1 MKSRMVLLTI
11 AIAGALFVRAAGR
24 VAEVPA
30 DATRP
35 SLAEP
40 ALSRDGREIAF
51 VSGGD
56 IWTVP
61 VAGGE
66 ARLLVSGPAT
76 ESRPVFAPDGRALAF
91 VSTRTG
97 GGDLYRLDFASGA
110 LRRLTFDD
118 GPESLDAWSADGK
131 WLYFSSSTGDIAG
144 MNDVYRVSAEGGTP
158 MAVAADRYV
167 SEYFA
172 APSPDGT
179 SMAFTARGISFGQ
192 WWRRGRSHI
201 DEAEIWLWREGAA
214 PAYEQVTERG
224 AKQMW
229 PMWAADGRSLYYVS
243 DRNGHQNVWIH
254 PLGGS
259 PRAVTAFTSG
269 RVLWPSISGDGRT
282 MAFERDFGI
291 WTLDTAS
298 GKAAEIAITRRGAPA
313 GPAVDRLASGTP
325 IQELALSPDGKKVAF
340 VVHGEVFAASA
351 KDGGDA
357 ARVTRSAGND
367 SQVAWAPDSRR
378 LVYASDREGAVHL
391 FLYDFGTG
399 AETRLTQGPID
410 DAWPQFAPDG
420 KRLAFLRG
428 QEELRVL
435 EIGGQERL
443 LAKGHFSDRLAS
455 GRPLAWSPDG
465 KWVALFALGTKGFL
479 NPHVVPAAGGDSRPL
494 AFLANSFGSSVSWS
508 ADGSYLLFDTGQRT
522 EPGQLARVD
531 LTLRVPKLRED
542 LFRELFQDET
552 PRTQAPARPGTPGDP
567 PRTEPPAKP
576 VEPEPRKAE
585 PAKPVPAEETK
596 VTRPAEARK
605 PVPAV
610 EIVFDQIRRRLT
622 HVPVGLDI
630 GQHVISPD
638 GKWVLLTAQA
648 AGQTNLYTYSLD
660 ELSRE
665 RPVARQLTSTGGSKS
680 FAQFTPDSK
689 EVYYLEDGR
698 IQVVTLERREPRP
711 LPVTAEMD
719 VNFAEEKLEVFQQA
733 WAYQRDSFFDPGY
746 NGADWNAV
754 RRQYLPYARGAATP
768 DELRRV
774 ISLMVGELNA
784 SHLGISASGPQPPT
798 TGRLGAR
805 FDRGEYERAGRFK
818 IREIVS
824 LGPLAVARGVKVGE
838 YLVAVDGIDLGPAT
852 NLDSLLDHKIGR
864 RVVLTVSASAE
875 GKDRRE
881 VVVRPV
887 NLTTEKGLLYRDW
900 VEANR
905 AYVDKASG
913 GRLGYVHMVD
923 MGAPSL
929 AQLYLDLDAENH
941 ARDGVVVDIRNNNGG
956 FVNVYA
962 IDVFA
967 RRGYLTMRLRGR
979 PEAPARPVLGQR
991 ALEAPTVLVTNQHSL
1006 SDAEDFTEGYRA
1018 LGLGKVVG
1026 EPTAGWIVYTWNVRL
1041 IDGSS
1046 FRLPRTLVLGSDGK
1060 PMELHPRPVDVRVT
1074 RPIGEGLAGKDSQLD
1089 AAVAELLKAA
1099 KPRTE

>member
-1 MKSRMVLLTI
+1 MKHRTVLLLLALGAAASLRI
-11 AIAGALFVRAAGR
+11 AAQAPRLAAE
-24 VAEVPA
+24 AA
-30 DATRP
+30 RP
-35 SLAEP
+35 SFGEP
-40 ALSRDGREIAF
+40 ALSPDGREVAF

-56 IWTVP
+56 VWTVS
-61 VAGGE
+61 ASGGE
-66 ARLLVSGPAT
+66 ARLLVSGPAN
-76 ESRPVFAPDGRALAF
+76 ESHPVFSPDGLSLAF

-97 GGDLYRLDFASGA
+97 SGDIYRLDVASGEQ
-110 LRRLTFDD
+110 RRLTFDD

-131 WLYFSSSTGDIAG
+131 WIYFSSSTGDVAG
-144 MNDVYRVSAEGGTP
+144 MNDVYRVAAEGGTP
-158 MAVAADRYV
+158 MAVTADRYV

-172 APSPDGT
+172 APSPDGRAV
-179 SMAFTARGISFGQ
+179 AFTARGISFGQ

-201 DEAEIWLWREGAA
+201 DEAEIWIWREGTEGGN
-214 PAYEQVTERG
+214 PSYEQVTERG

-229 PMWAADGRSLYYVS
+229 PMWSADGRTLFYVS
-243 DRNGHQNVWIH
+243 DRNGHQNVWTH
-254 PLGGS
+254 PLGGT
-259 PRAVTAFTSG
+259 PRPLTSFTSG
-269 RVLWPSISGDGRT
+269 RVLWPSASRDGRT
-282 MAFERDFGI
+282 VVFERNFAI
-291 WTLDTAS
+291 WTLDTSS
-298 GKAAEIAITRRGAPA
+298 GKAAEIPISRRGAPS
-313 GPAVDRLASGTP
+313 GPAVERLGAASQV
-325 IQELALSPDGKKVAF
+325 QELSLSPDGTKVAF

-357 ARVTRSAGND
+357 ARVTRSAGNEG
-367 SQVAWAPDSRR
+367 QVVWAPDSRR
-378 LVYASDREGAVHL
+378 LAYASDREGVIHL
-391 FLYDFGTG
+391 FLHDFATG
-399 AETRLTQGPID
+399 AETRLTQGARD
-410 DAWPQFAPDG
+410 DAWPQFSPDG

-443 LAKGHFSDRLAS
+443 VATGHFADRLAS

-465 KWVALFALGTKGFL
+465 RWLALFALGTKGFL
-479 NPHVVPAAGGDSRPL
+479 NPHVVPADGGEMRPL
-494 AFLANSFGSSVSWS
+494 AFLANSSGSSVSWS
-508 ADGSYLLFDTGQRT
+508 ADGTFLLFDTGQRT

-552 PRTQAPARPGTPGDP
+552 PRTQAPARPVT
-567 PRTEPPAKP
+567 PPAD
-576 VEPEPRKAE
+576 
-585 PAKPVPAEETK
+585 PAKTAPPVATPEKTEAVRAT
-596 VTRPAEARK
+596 PAEAKK
-605 PVPAV
+605 PVTAV

-622 HVPVGLDI
+622 QLPVGVDV
-630 GQHVISPD
+630 GQHAVSPD

-665 RPVARQLTSTGGSKS
+665 RPVARQLTSTSGSKS
-680 FAQFTPDSK
+680 FAQFTQGSK

-711 LPVTAEMD
+711 LAVTAEMD
-719 VNFAEEKLEVFQQA
+719 VNFAEEKLEVFEQA
-733 WAYQRDSFFDPGY
+733 WAYQRDSFFDPAF

-754 RRQYLPYARGAATP
+754 RQQYLPYARGAATP

-774 ISLMVGELNA
+774 ISLMIGELNA
-784 SHLGISASGPQPPT
+784 SHMGISGPGTPSPT
-798 TGRLGAR
+798 TGRLGVR
-805 FDRGEYERAGRFK
+805 FNRMEHERAGRFR
-818 IREIVS
+818 ISEIVS
-824 LGPLAVARGVKVGE
+824 LGPLAVTRRVKAGE
-838 YLVAVDGIDLGPAT
+838 YLLAVDGTPLGPRT
-852 NLDSLLDHKIGR
+852 NLDSLLEHKIGR
-864 RVVLTVSASAE
+864 RVVLAVAASPE
-875 GKDRRE
+875 GQDKRE

-905 AYVDKASG
+905 SYVDKISG

-929 AQLYLDLDAENH
+929 AQLYTDLDAENH
-941 ARDGVVVDIRNNNGG
+941 AREGVVVDIRNNNGG

-979 PEAPARPVLGQR
+979 PAAPARPVLGQR

-1006 SDAEDFTEGYRA
+1006 SDAEDFTEGYRT

-1046 FRLPRTLVLGSDGK
+1046 FRLPRTLVLGSDGS
-1060 PMELHPRPVDVRVT
+1060 PMEMHPRPVDVRVT
-1074 RPIGEGLAGKDSQLD
+1074 RPIGEGLSGRDSQLD
-1089 AAVAELLKAA
+1089 TAVKELLNGLRKY
-1099 KPRTE
+1099 

>member
-1 MKSRMVLLTI
+1 MKYRTVLLLFVV
-11 AIAGALFVRAAGR
+11 AGAASLRLAGQ
-24 VAEVPA
+24 ATPPAA
-30 DATRP
+30 DAARP
-35 SLAEP
+35 AFAEP
-40 ALSRDGREIAF
+40 ALSHDGREIAF

-56 IWTVP
+56 VWTVP
-61 VAGGE
+61 AAGGE
-66 ARLLVSGPAT
+66 ARLLVSSPAT
-76 ESRPVFAPDGRALAF
+76 ESHPVYSPDGRSLAF

-97 GGDLYRLDFASGA
+97 GGDLYRLDLVSGET
-110 LRRLTFDD
+110 RRVTFDD
-118 GPESLDAWSADGK
+118 GPESLDSWSPDGK

-144 MNDVYRVSAEGGTP
+144 MNDVYRVAAEGGTP
-158 MAVAADRYV
+158 MPVTADRYV

-172 APSPDGT
+172 APSPDGR
-179 SMAFTARGISFGQ
+179 SVAFTARGISSGQ
-192 WWRRGRSHI
+192 WWRQGRSHI
-201 DEAEIWLWREGAA
+201 DEAEIWIWREGAEGGK
-214 PAYEQVTERG
+214 PSYEQVTERG

-229 PMWAADGRSLYYVS
+229 PMWSGDGRTLYYVS
-243 DRNGHQNVWIH
+243 DRDGHQNIWAH
-254 PLGGS
+254 ALGAGARPLT
-259 PRAVTAFTSG
+259 RFTSG
-269 RVLWPSISGDGRT
+269 RVLWPSASGDGRT
-282 MAFERDFGI
+282 IVFERGFAI

-298 GKAAEIAITRRGAPA
+298 GRTAEVAITRRGAPA
-313 GPAVDRLASGTP
+313 GPSVDRLAPASQ
-325 IQELALSPDGKKVAF
+325 IQELSLSPDGKKIAF

-357 ARVTRSAGND
+357 ARVTRSPGND
-367 SQVAWAPDSRR
+367 SHVAWAPDSRR

-399 AETRLTQGPID
+399 AETRLTQGARD
-410 DAWPQFAPDG
+410 DAWPQFSPDG

-428 QEELRVL
+428 QEELLVL
-435 EIGGQERL
+435 EVGGLERVV
-443 LAKGHFSDRLAS
+443 AKGHFADRLAS

-465 KWVALFALGTKGFL
+465 KWLALFALGTKGFL
-479 NPHVVPAAGGDSRPL
+479 NPHVVPAGGGELRPL
-494 AFLANSFGSSVSWS
+494 AFLANSSGSTLSWGS
-508 ADGSYLLFDTGQRT
+508 DGTYLLFDTGQRT

-542 LFRELFQDET
+542 VFRDLFKDES
-552 PRTQAPARPGTPGDP
+552 PRTQDPARPSTPA
-567 PRTEPPAKP
+567 EPVKAEAQPAKP
-576 VEPEPRKAE
+576 AEKAE
-585 PAKPVPAEETK
+585 AAKPTVPEVK
-596 VTRPAEARK
+596 KPAA
-605 PVPAV
+605 PV
-610 EIVFDQIRRRLT
+610 EIIFDQIRRRLAQ
-622 HVPVGLDI
+622 VPVGVDV
-630 GQHVISPD
+630 GQHTVSPD
-638 GKWVLLTAQA
+638 GKWALLTAQA

-711 LPVTAEMD
+711 LAVTAGMD

-733 WAYQRDSFFDPGY
+733 WAYQRDSFFDPAF
-746 NGADWNAV
+746 NGVDWNAA
-754 RRQYLPYARGAATP
+754 RERYLPYARGAATS

-784 SHLGISASGPQPPT
+784 SHLGISGPGSPSPT
-798 TGRLGAR
+798 TGRLGVR
-805 FDRGEYERAGRFK
+805 FDRIEHERAGRFK
-818 IREIVS
+818 VREIVS
-824 LGPLAVARGVKVGE
+824 LGPVAVTRQVKVGE
-838 YLVAVDGIDLGPAT
+838 YLLAVDGTPLSRRT
-852 NLDSLLDHKIGR
+852 NLDALLEHQVGR
-864 RVVLTVSASAE
+864 RVVLTVSAAPE
-875 GKDRRE
+875 GVEKRE

-887 NLTTEKGLLYRDW
+887 TLTTEKGLLYRDW

-941 ARDGVVVDIRNNNGG
+941 AREGVVVDIRNNNGG

-967 RRGYLTMRLRGR
+967 RRSYLTMRLRGR
-979 PEAPARPVLGQR
+979 PEAPARPALGQR

-1018 LGLGKVVG
+1018 LELGKVVG

-1060 PMELHPRPVDVRVT
+1060 PMEMHPRPVDVPVT
-1074 RPIGEGLAGKDSQLD
+1074 RPIGEGLSGRDSQLD
-1089 AAVAELLKAA
+1089 RAVSVLLGK
-1099 KPRTE
+1099 K

>member
-1 MKSRMVLLTI
+1 MRFRTVLLLI
-11 AIAGALFVRAAGR
+11 ALGASASLRIDGQAPPPAA
-24 VAEVPA
+24 AA
-30 DATRP
+30 ARP
-35 SLAEP
+35 SFAEP
-40 ALSRDGREIAF
+40 ALSHDGREVAF

-56 IWTVP
+56 VWTV
-61 VAGGE
+61 AASGGE

-76 ESRPVFAPDGRALAF
+76 ESHPVYSPDGRSLAF

-97 GGDLYRLDFASGA
+97 TGDIYRLELASGD

-131 WLYFSSSTGDIAG
+131 WIYFTSSTGDVAG
-144 MNDVYRVSAEGGTP
+144 MNDVYRVAAQGGTP
-158 MAVAADRYV
+158 MAVTADRYV

-172 APSPDGT
+172 APSPDGKAV
-179 SMAFTARGISFGQ
+179 AFTARGISFGQ

-201 DEAEIWLWREGAA
+201 DEAEIWVWRDGMEGGS
-214 PAYEQVTERG
+214 PSYERVTEGG

-229 PMWAADGRSLYYVS
+229 PMWSGDGRTLFYVS
-243 DRNGHQNVWIH
+243 DRNGHQNLWAH
-254 PLGGS
+254 PLGGT
-259 PRAVTAFTSG
+259 PRPLTRFTSG
-269 RVLWPSISGDGRT
+269 RVLWPSASGDGHT
-282 MAFERDFGI
+282 VVFERDFSI

-298 GKAAEIAITRRGAPA
+298 GKTATIPVTRRGMPT
-313 GPAVDRLASGTP
+313 GPAVERLGATTQ
-325 IQELALSPDGKKVAF
+325 IQELSLSPDGKKVAF

-357 ARVTRSAGND
+357 ARVTRSAG
-367 SQVAWAPDSRR
+367 SEGQVTWAPDSRR
-378 LVYASDREGAVHL
+378 VVYASDREGAIHL
-391 FLYDFGTG
+391 FLYDFTTG
-399 AETRLTQGPID
+399 AETRLTQGARD
-410 DAWPQFAPDG
+410 DAWPQFSPDG
-420 KRLAFLRG
+420 KRVAFLRG

-435 EIGGQERL
+435 EVGGQERL
-443 LAKGHFSDRLAS
+443 VATGHFADRLAS
-455 GRPLAWSPDG
+455 GRPLSWSPDG
-465 KWVALFALGTKGFL
+465 KWVALFAIGTKGFL
-479 NPHVVPAAGGDSRPL
+479 NPHVVPADGAEMRPL
-494 AFLANSFGSSVSWS
+494 AFLANSSGSSVSWS
-508 ADGSYLLFDTGQRT
+508 SDGTYVLFDTGQRT

-542 LFRELFQDET
+542 LFRELFEDET
-552 PRTQAPARPGTPGDP
+552 PRTQTPGRPGTPADP
-567 PRTEPPAKP
+567 AKTAPPPAAA
-576 VEPEPRKAE
+576 PEKAE
-585 PAKPVPAEETK
+585 PARAT
-596 VTRPAEARK
+596 PAEARK
-605 PVPAV
+605 PAAPV

-622 HVPVGLDI
+622 PVPVGVDV
-630 GQHVISPD
+630 GEHAVSPD

-689 EVYYLEDGR
+689 EVYYLEGGR

-711 LPVTAEMD
+711 LAVTAEMD
-719 VNFAEEKLEVFQQA
+719 VDFAEEKLEVFQQA
-733 WAYQRDSFFDPGY
+733 WAYQRDSFFDPAF

-754 RRQYLPYARGAATP
+754 RQQYLPYARGAATS

-784 SHLGISASGPQPPT
+784 SHLGISGPATASPT
-798 TGRLGAR
+798 TGRLGVR
-805 FDRGEYERAGRFK
+805 FDRAEYERAGRFK
-818 IREIVS
+818 IREIIS
-824 LGPLAVARGVKVGE
+824 LGPLAVTRRVKVGE
-838 YLVAVDGIDLGPAT
+838 YLTAVDGTALGSGT
-852 NLDSLLDHKIGR
+852 NLDALLEHKIGR
-864 RVVLTVSASAE
+864 RVVLTVAVTPD
-875 GKDRRE
+875 GQDRRE
-881 VVVRPV
+881 VVVRPAS
-887 NLTTEKGLLYRDW
+887 LTAEKGLLYRDW

-905 AYVDKASG
+905 AYVHKASG

-923 MGAPSL
+923 MGAQSL
-929 AQLYLDLDAENH
+929 AQLYVDLDAENH

-979 PEAPARPVLGQR
+979 PAAPARPVLGQR

-1046 FRLPRTLVLGSDGK
+1046 FRLPRTLVLGSDGS
-1060 PMELHPRPVDVRVT
+1060 PMEMHARPVDVPVT
-1074 RPIGEGLAGKDSQLD
+1074 RPIGEGLSGRDSQLD
-1089 AAVAELLKAA
+1089 RAVTELLKTVR
-1099 KPRTE
+1099 PRTN